1 MALRYGYVHGC
12 VRALL
17 NHCDYARAHHRH
29 RRDCDQG
36 STDDLKLWSVSQ
48 NIGVPHNI
56 GVCDVPSVDDGGSL
70 TMAVHLAASLK

>member
-17 NHCDYARAHHRH
+17 NHCDYVRVHHRR

-36 STDDLKLWSVSQ
+36 STDYLKLWTVSQ
-48 NIGVPHNI
+48 NNLIISGYVMYRPWI
-56 GVCDVPSVDDGGSL
+56 PDYGRASR
-70 TMAVHLAASLK
+70 HLLEIKQVQ